1 MGEVIT
7 TALHPREQKEA
18 RQKEKADGH
27 PPAS

>member
-18 RQKEKADGH
+18 RQKKTDGH
-27 PPAS
+27 PPAL